1 MNENAVKQRI
11 REVLSIKESNPTKL
25 SKDFSVNQ
33 KTLNNQINSDVQL
46 SSSTILL
53 ILEAFPDLSA
63 EWLMRG
69 EGNMLKSDEAEKT
82 TSASKK
88 YNAEVEIDNEGYLK
102 IKIKK

>member
-1 MNENAVKQRI
+1 MDESAVKQRI
-11 REVLSIKESNPTKL
+11 REVLTVKESNPTKL

-53 ILEAFPDLSA
+53 ILKAFPDLSA

-69 EGNMLKSDEAEKT
+69 EGSMLKHETECKQEEKQ
-82 TSASKK
+82 
-88 YNAEVEIDNEGYLK
+88 EVEVIFYVNKDGFLK
-102 IKIKK
+102 LKK

>member
-11 REVLSIKESNPTKL
+11 RDILLLKESNPTKL

-53 ILEAFPDLSA
+53 ILQAFPDVSA
-63 EWLMRG
+63 EWLLRG
-69 EGNMLKSDEAEKT
+69 EGEMLKGNQPQQKET
-82 TSASKK
+82 TSKICG
-88 YNAEVEIDNEGYLK
+88 EFEIDENGYLK
-102 IKIKK
+102 LKI

>member
-11 REVLSIKESNPTKL
+11 RDILLLKESNPTKL

-53 ILEAFPDLSA
+53 ILQAFPDVSA
-63 EWLMRG
+63 EWLLRG
-69 EGNMLKSDEAEKT
+69 EGEMLKGKTPASTEKKVEKEFVVCVDE
-82 TSASKK
+82 
-88 YNAEVEIDNEGYLK
+88 NGYLR
-102 IKIKK
+102 IKK

>member
-1 MNENAVKQRI
+1 MDESVVKQRI

-53 ILEAFPDLSA
+53 ILKAFPDLSA

-69 EGNMLKSDEAEKT
+69 EGNMLKPDKNLQKRTEREFTVVVDE
-82 TSASKK
+82 
-88 YNAEVEIDNEGYLK
+88 NGFLK
-102 IKIKK
+102 IQD